1 MCFNK
6 NRRGVKDMMN
16 LPYFLYMAEAEGVTE
31 VVNTRQARLNA
42 IIRDYIA
49 LAEQGI
55 NINDME
61 VQNYLAQKYDLEDLT
76 AAEKHEIAR
85 AVMNQL

>member
-1 MCFNK
+1 
-6 NRRGVKDMMN
+6 MMN

-76 AAEKHEIAR
+76 AAEKHEIAK

>member
-1 MCFNK
+1 
-6 NRRGVKDMMN
+6 MN
-16 LPYFLYMAEAEGVTE
+16 LPYFLYMAEAEGITE

-42 IIRDYIA
+42 IIRDYAA

-61 VQNYLAQKYDLEDLT
+61 VQNYLNQKYDLEDLT

-85 AVMNQL
+85 AVINQL

>member
-1 MCFNK
+1 
-6 NRRGVKDMMN
+6 MMN

-42 IIRDYIA
+42 TIRDYVA

-76 AAEKHEIAR
+76 AAEQHEIAVK
-85 AVMNQL
+85 VMNQL

>member
-1 MCFNK
+1 
-6 NRRGVKDMMN
+6 MMN
-16 LPYFLYMAEAEGVTE
+16 IPYFLYMAEAEGVTE

-42 IIRDYIA
+42 IIRDYAA

-61 VQNYLAQKYDLEDLT
+61 VQNYLNQKYDLEDLT

>member
-1 MCFNK
+1 
-6 NRRGVKDMMN
+6 MN

-49 LAEQGI
+49 LAKQGI

-76 AAEKHEIAR
+76 AAEQHEIAR

>member
-1 MCFNK
+1 
-6 NRRGVKDMMN
+6 MN

-42 IIRDYIA
+42 IIRDYAA

-55 NINDME
+55 NINDPE
-61 VQNYLAQKYDLEDLT
+61 VQNYLSQKYDLEDLT
-76 AAEKHEIAR
+76 AAEKHEIATR
-85 AVMNQL
+85 VMQLF

>member
-1 MCFNK
+1 
-6 NRRGVKDMMN
+6 MN
-16 LPYFLYMAEAEGVTE
+16 LPYFLYMAEKEGVTE

-49 LAEQGI
+49 LAKQGI

-76 AAEKHEIAR
+76 AAEQHEIAR

>member
-1 MCFNK
+1 
-6 NRRGVKDMMN
+6 MMN
-16 LPYFLYMAEAEGVTE
+16 LPYFLYMAEMEGITE
-31 VVNTRQARLNA
+31 VVNTRQARLNG

-49 LAEQGI
+49 LANQGI
-55 NINDME
+55 NINDPE
-61 VQNYLAQKYDLEDLT
+61 VQNYLNQKYDLEDLT

>member
-1 MCFNK
+1 
-6 NRRGVKDMMN
+6 MN

-31 VVNTRQARLNA
+31 VVNTRQTRLNA
-42 IIRDYIA
+42 IIRDYAA

-61 VQNYLAQKYDLEDLT
+61 VQNYLNQKYDLEDLT
-76 AAEKHEIAR
+76 AAEKHEIATK
-85 AVMNQL
+85 VMQLF

>member
-1 MCFNK
+1 
-6 NRRGVKDMMN
+6 MN
-16 LPYFLYMAEAEGVTE
+16 LPYFLYMAEKEGITE

-42 IIRDYIA
+42 IIRDYAA

-61 VQNYLAQKYDLEDLT
+61 VQNYLNQKYDLEDLT

>member
-1 MCFNK
+1 
-6 NRRGVKDMMN
+6 MN

-42 IIRDYIA
+42 IIRDCIA
-49 LAEQGI
+49 LAQQGI
-55 NINDME
+55 NLNDME
-61 VQNYLAQKYDLEDLT
+61 VQNYLNQKYDLEDLT

-85 AVMNQL
+85 EAMNQL

>member
-1 MCFNK
+1 
-6 NRRGVKDMMN
+6 MMN
-16 LPYFLYMAEAEGVTE
+16 IPYFLYMAEAEGVTE

-42 IIRDYIA
+42 IIRDYVA

-76 AAEKHEIAR
+76 AAEKHEIAT
-85 AVMNQL
+85 AVMNQLQ

>member
-1 MCFNK
+1 
-6 NRRGVKDMMN
+6 MN
-16 LPYFLYMAEAEGVTE
+16 LPYFLYMAETEGITE

-42 IIRDYIA
+42 IIRDYAA

-61 VQNYLAQKYDLEDLT
+61 VQNYLNQKYDLEDLT

-85 AVMNQL
+85 AVMNQF

>member
-1 MCFNK
+1 
-6 NRRGVKDMMN
+6 MN
-16 LPYFLYMAEAEGVTE
+16 LPYFLYMAEKEGITE

-42 IIRDYIA
+42 IVRDYIA

-55 NINDME
+55 NINDIE

-76 AAEKHEIAR
+76 AAEKHEIATK
-85 AVMNQL
+85 VMQLF

>member
-1 MCFNK
+1 
-6 NRRGVKDMMN
+6 MMN
-16 LPYFLYMAEAEGVTE
+16 LPYFLYMAESEGMTG

-42 IIRDYIA
+42 IIRDYVA

-61 VQNYLAQKYDLEDLT
+61 VQNYLNQKYDLEDLT

-85 AVMNQL
+85 QVENLL

>member
-1 MCFNK
+1 MKLNQ
-6 NRRGVKDMMN
+6 
-16 LPYFLYMAEAEGVTE
+16 FLWFAEAEGVTE

-85 AVMNQL
+85 TVMNQF

>member
-1 MCFNK
+1 
-6 NRRGVKDMMN
+6 MMN

-42 IIRDYIA
+42 TIRDYVA

-76 AAEKHEIAR
+76 AAEQHEIAR

>member
-1 MCFNK
+1 
-6 NRRGVKDMMN
+6 MN
-16 LPYFLYMAEAEGVTE
+16 LPYFLYMAEKEGITE

-76 AAEKHEIAR
+76 AAEKHEIATR
-85 AVMNQL
+85 VMNQL

>member
-1 MCFNK
+1 
-6 NRRGVKDMMN
+6 MMN

-42 IIRDYIA
+42 IVRDYIA

-85 AVMNQL
+85 AVINQL

>member
-1 MCFNK
+1 
-6 NRRGVKDMMN
+6 MN
-16 LPYFLYMAEAEGVTE
+16 LPYFLYMAEAEGITE

-42 IIRDYIA
+42 IIRDYAA

-61 VQNYLAQKYDLEDLT
+61 VQNYLNQKYDLEDLT
-76 AAEKHEIAR
+76 AAEKHEIATR
-85 AVMNQL
+85 VMQLF

>member
-1 MCFNK
+1 
-6 NRRGVKDMMN
+6 MN
-16 LPYFLYMAEAEGVTE
+16 LPYFLYMAEMEGITE

-42 IIRDYIA
+42 IIRDYTA
-49 LAEQGI
+49 LAKQGI
-55 NINDME
+55 NINDPE
-61 VQNYLAQKYDLEDLT
+61 VQNYLNQKYDLEDLT

>member
-1 MCFNK
+1 
-6 NRRGVKDMMN
+6 MMN

-61 VQNYLAQKYDLEDLT
+61 VQNYLNQKYDLEDLT

>member
-1 MCFNK
+1 
-6 NRRGVKDMMN
+6 MMN

>member
-1 MCFNK
+1 
-6 NRRGVKDMMN
+6 MN

-31 VVNTRQARLNA
+31 VVNTRQARLNG
-42 IIRDYIA
+42 IVQDYIA
-49 LAEQGI
+49 LASQGI
-55 NINDME
+55 NINDPE

>member
-1 MCFNK
+1 
-6 NRRGVKDMMN
+6 MMN
-16 LPYFLYMAEAEGVTE
+16 LPYFLYMAETEGVTE
-31 VVNTRQARLNA
+31 VVNTRQTRLNA
-42 IIRDYIA
+42 IIRDYAA

-61 VQNYLAQKYDLEDLT
+61 VQNYLNQKYDLEDLT

-85 AVMNQL
+85 AVMNQF

>member
-1 MCFNK
+1 
-6 NRRGVKDMMN
+6 MMN

-49 LAEQGI
+49 LAGQGI
-55 NINDME
+55 NINNME
-61 VQNYLAQKYDLEDLT
+61 VQNYLNQKYDLEDLT
-76 AAEKHEIAR
+76 AVEQHEIAR
-85 AVMNQL
+85 AVRNQL

>member
-1 MCFNK
+1 
-6 NRRGVKDMMN
+6 MMN
-16 LPYFLYMAEAEGVTE
+16 IPYFLYMAEAEGVTE

-42 IIRDYIA
+42 IIRDYAA
-49 LAEQGI
+49 LAEQGV

-61 VQNYLAQKYDLEDLT
+61 VQNYLNQKYDLEDLT

-85 AVMNQL
+85 AVINQL

>member
-1 MCFNK
+1 
-6 NRRGVKDMMN
+6 MN

-42 IIRDYIA
+42 IIRDYAA
-49 LAEQGI
+49 LAKQGI

-61 VQNYLAQKYDLEDLT
+61 VQNYLNQKYDLEDLT
-76 AAEKHEIAR
+76 AAEKHEIATR
-85 AVMNQL
+85 VMQLF